1 MDINLGDGDSVNLGQ
16 LRLFSAVGA
25 ATAIAAGA
33 AIRVL
38 ASSSMAFYML
48 IFMRF
53 ISLVSQST
61 S

>member
-1 MDINLGDGDSVNLGQ
+1 MVIQVNLGQ

-38 ASSSMAFYML
+38 ASSSMAFSML

>member
-1 MDINLGDGDSVNLGQ
+1 MVIQVNLGQ

>member
-1 MDINLGDGDSVNLGQ
+1 MVIQVNLRQ

-38 ASSSMAFYML
+38 ARSSSMAFYML